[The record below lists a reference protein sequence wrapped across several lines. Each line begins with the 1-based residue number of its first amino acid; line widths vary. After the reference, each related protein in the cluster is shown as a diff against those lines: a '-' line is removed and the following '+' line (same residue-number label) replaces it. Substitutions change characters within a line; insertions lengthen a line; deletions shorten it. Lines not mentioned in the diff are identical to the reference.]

1 MTQQTTNLINWN
13 DVYSFYG
20 LEEQPFNI
28 TSDPNFFYKSRH
40 HEEALFNITY
50 GIQTRKGFIE
60 VTGEIGT
67 GKTTLCHMIIDQL
80 NPAAYKSA
88 LILNPN
94 LSGNGLLQAVIEDFG
109 MEVHKKTKINMFKQL
124 NNFLIEET
132 LAERNVVLFIDEA
145 QNLKPNTLE
154 ELRLISNLET
164 KKEKLIQIIFVG
176 QPELRKLLNSH
187 SLRQL
192 RQRIN
197 VRYHILPVDRE
208 EVKPYINTRL
218 EAAAASNNK
227 KAFVTFLDDAVNE
240 IYNFSTGIPRLIN
253 AVCDRALLSGFVS
266 ETHDITREIII
277 ESINDIEGSNK

>member
-1 MTQQTTNLINWN
+1 
-13 DVYSFYG
+13 
-20 LEEQPFNI
+20 
-28 TSDPNFFYKSRH
+28 
-40 HEEALFNITY
+40 
-50 GIQTRKGFIE
+50 
-60 VTGEIGT
+60 
-67 GKTTLCHMIIDQL
+67 
-80 NPAAYKSA
+80 
-88 LILNPN
+88 
-94 LSGNGLLQAVIEDFG
+94 
-109 MEVHKKTKINMFKQL
+109 MFKQL

-132 LAERNVVLFIDEA
+132 SAERNVVLFIDEA

-240 IYNFSTGIPRLIN
+240 IYNYSSGIPRLIN

-266 ETHDITREIII
+266 ETHDITREIIT
-277 ESINDIEGSNK
+277 ESIDDIEGSNK